1 MKIVWKDNGVKIVQT
16 NPFCILSRYSIWH
29 NVYYTQTFLIPP
41 EFGTVAHHAMRSEKV
56 QLSQAK
62 GISWKHFPSS
72 VWLILSKQA
81 SIGQA
86 TNCHALFQ
94 SFHHHSSYDI
104 AMNAISMPIHFCAS
118 HLLIQVLLYSHPEV
132 IEYAIS
138 IFWFGFLLIF
148 PYDSISRSRRC
159 NCAGGQSP
167 RSLIPAKRDGEPS
180 KAFTMVRVGLH
191 STQCPHG
198 YGSWEV
204 ALFHGNHE
212 KSRLVKYH
220 QNNHGNQWNMVR
232 GRVWHLPWRIG
243 FERLL
248 PWSVF
253 TNVVCC
259 ACSVDTAR

>member
-1 MKIVWKDNGVKIVQT
+1 MFIIHRHSLFPWSSVQWPIMLCEVKRFNYLRRRAFPESTFPQ
-16 NPFCILSRYSIWH
+16 CGLS
-29 NVYYTQTFLIPP
+29 
-41 EFGTVAHHAMRSEKV
+41 
-56 QLSQAK
+56 
-62 GISWKHFPSS
+62 FPSKRLLDKQQI
-72 VWLILSKQA
+72 VMLHYFNHFIITHLTILLSMLYQCL
-81 SIGQA
+81 SI
-86 TNCHALFQ
+86 
-94 SFHHHSSYDI
+94 S
-104 AMNAISMPIHFCAS
+104 AS

-138 IFWFGFLLIF
+138 IFRFGFLLIF

-248 PWSVF
+248 P
-253 TNVVCC
+253 
-259 ACSVDTAR
+259 